1 MVEDDRLPRLA
12 AAVGRLGLV
21 VVVVVVLL
29 AGVAATLYGVAN
41 LVAWVTVLP
50 DGGRPVPGRA
60 VLIGVA
66 GAGLTWLCYRVVRRL
81 GDDEATNGPPRS
93 SPGQ

>member
-1 MVEDDRLPRLA
+1 MA
-12 AAVGRLGLV
+12 AAIGRLGLV

-41 LVAWVTVLP
+41 IVAWAAVVR
-50 DGGRPVPGRA
+50 DGDRPVPGRA

-66 GAGLTWLCYRVVRRL
+66 GAGLTWLCHRVVRRL
-81 GDDEATNGPPRS
+81 GSDEETNRPPRS
-93 SPGQ
+93 SPRQ